1 VEVMGKTKKT
11 DILIISFICVSL
23 FFSSFGFTQ
32 TKEAWLKL
40 ERKGSGYGFDHICTQ
55 TLADGKIRYNVRQHL
70 KTDIAGFSPQ
80 DIIQEGYYIV
90 DGDLRPV
97 EMDLNIKSR
106 SKELNLKGLCEN
118 GNMCVA
124 IKYGSGTEDIR
135 DFPFHEVYFDVV
147 MGKLI
152 HINKGQKNFKLK
164 VFNPIE
170 LRVNEYD
177 VGVEE
182 SENGDLEATVRE
194 RITMKYSMDKN
205 GRIKEINFVELKSRA
220 YLTTAS
226 DAQKIDYLNTADGL
240 TLTLKDT
247 QVFPDIYNVVQARF
261 KLQWKDISIDDF
273 SFDDNRQ
280 KLMSQICDEHGSRV
294 FLEYRR
300 PLPPAERIELP
311 IKDSRFAA
319 FLNETENIK
328 PGDPLIQK
336 TMEDIRGD
344 EKDAFTFVHML
355 LLWMYENIK
364 TEYIAETLSG
374 PEVLKRKSGKCT
386 EYTTLFASLA
396 RAAGV
401 PTRVV
406 FGEAAN
412 GKDWTGHLWC
422 EVWLGEWTAVDAA
435 HGIFVTGPTHIKF
448 IDSPTVLETHKIR
461 WKLVDNLQIE
471 ILDFQ
476 EEKPDQKK

>member
-1 VEVMGKTKKT
+1 MVNTKK
-11 DILIISFICVSL
+11 IAREIISIIYVVGIFSL
-23 FFSSFGFTQ
+23 PGFTQ
-32 TKEAWLKL
+32 TKESWLKL
-40 ERKGSGYGFDHICTQ
+40 ERNGNGYGFDHIQ
-55 TLADGKIRYNVRQHL
+55 AQKLDDGNIKYSIRQHI
-70 KTDIAGFSPQ
+70 KTDIAGYNPQ

-90 DGDLRPV
+90 DGNLDPV
-97 EMDLNIKSR
+97 KMEINIESH
-106 SKELNLKGLCEN
+106 SKKINLKGICEN
-118 GNMCVA
+118 GNMCVSV
-124 IKYGSGTEDIR
+124 KDNTGTENIR
-135 DFPFHEVYFDVV
+135 DFPFQDVYFDVV

-152 HINKGQKNFKLK
+152 YKYREQKVFKLK

-170 LRVNEYD
+170 LRVNEYA
-177 VGVEE
+177 VSVQET
-182 SENGDLEATVRE
+182 ENGGLEATVRE
-194 RITMKYSMDKN
+194 RITMKYAMDKQ

-220 YLTTAS
+220 YLTTAL

-247 QVFPDIYNVVQARF
+247 QVFPDIYNVVKARF
-261 KLQWKDISIDDF
+261 KIQWRDIPVENF
-273 SFDDNRQ
+273 RFDDNRQ
-280 KLMSQICDEHGSRV
+280 KLISQSQDEQGSQA
-294 FLEYRR
+294 FLQYRR
-300 PLPPAERIELP
+300 PLPPAQRIELP
-311 IKDSRFAA
+311 IRDDRFTD
-319 FLNETENIK
+319 FLDDTEYIK
-328 PGDPLIQK
+328 PEDPLVQK
-336 TMEDIRGD
+336 TMENIRGD
-344 EKDAFTFVHML
+344 EKDAFTYIHML
-355 LLWMYENIK
+355 LLWMYENIN

-448 IDSPTVLETHKIR
+448 IDSPTVLGTHKIR
-461 WKLVDNLQIE
+461 WRLVDNLQIE

-476 EEKPDQKK
+476 EEKPKLNK

>member
-1 VEVMGKTKKT
+1 MVNTKKT
-11 DILIISFICVSL
+11 AAGIFLIICSL
-23 FFSSFGFTQ
+23 VFLSSLGYAQ
-32 TKEAWLKL
+32 GRDSWVKL
-40 ERKGSGYGFDHICTQ
+40 ERNGNGYGFDHISTQ
-55 TLADGKIRYNVRQHL
+55 KLDDGNIKYNIRQHI
-70 KTDIAGFSPQ
+70 KTDIAGYSPQ

-90 DGDLRPV
+90 DGELSPV

-106 SKELNLKGLCEN
+106 SKEISLRGFCEN
-118 GNMCVA
+118 GNMCVTVSD
-124 IKYGSGTEDIR
+124 GNGTKDVRE
-135 DFPFHEVYFDVV
+135 FPFNEVYFEVV

-152 HINKGQKNFKLK
+152 FKNKDQKNFKLK

-177 VGVEE
+177 VCVQEIK
-182 SENGDLEATVRE
+182 NGDLEATVRE
-194 RITMKYSMDKN
+194 RITMKYAMDKR

-220 YLTTAS
+220 YLTTAL
-226 DAQKIDYLNTADGL
+226 DAQKIDYLNTANGL

-247 QVFPDIYNVVQARF
+247 QVFPDIYNIVQANF
-261 KLQWKDISIDDF
+261 KIQWKDIPIENF
-273 SFDDNRQ
+273 RFDDNRQ
-280 KLMSQICDEHGSRV
+280 KLMSQTCDERGSQA

-300 PLPPAERIELP
+300 PLPPAKRIEMPVLG
-311 IKDSRFAA
+311 DRFSP
-319 FLNETENIK
+319 FLKETEYIK

-344 EKDAFTFVHML
+344 EKDAFTYIHML
-355 LLWMYENIK
+355 LLWMYDNIK

-374 PEVLKRKSGKCT
+374 PDVLKRKSGKCT

-448 IDSPTVLETHKIR
+448 IDSPTVLGTHKIR

-471 ILDFQ
+471 ILDYD
-476 EEKPDQKK
+476 EEKAGSSKYK